1 MYDDI
6 LKQMQSSFTG
16 MSPQRMGQP
25 GGFMQPT
32 FNFNDDIIK
41 PDGSGPT
48 GGGPDDGDDGDVG
61 GGSGSGGSGSGGSGN
76 PNYGPTTYGGQ
87 YGSQFSSIQ
96 DILSGLGQ
104 SGYNLL
110 NPASQYGYGGDYSE
124 YFGQFDIAGY
134 NEAQQALRQRE
145 ARLLGEIG
153 QQFVSGTEG
162 IQSSLQDTLLGMM
175 GRESVAGLVGGRQLE
190 RRRMTRAGGQERLEQ
205 LGQQTRSRFA
215 GAQEAIGQQM
225 GQLEGT
231 LMDFIASQA
240 GVALNLMQAGATK
253 TGSGSQNTGWKAQPK
268 GTPMTAEQLNEYRGF
283 FGDLGGGVAAF
294 NLFVSLAHSNLNDAQ
309 LNELANAIYAQYQQE
324 EESGGT

>member
-32 FNFNDDIIK
+32 FNFKDDIIK

-110 NPASQYGYGGDYSE
+110 NPAAQYGYSGDYSE

-268 GTPMTAEQLNEYRGF
+268 GKPMTADQLNEYRGF

-324 EESGGT
+324 DETIN

>member
-6 LKQMQSSFTG
+6 LKQMKSSFTG

-268 GTPMTAEQLNEYRGF
+268 GTPMTADQLNEYRGF

-324 EESGGT
+324 DETIN